1 MFDDPQSS
9 DEESPVPDADS
20 CDPQELQSRF
30 KSSIKSST
38 EIAISLKR
46 TCGLH
51 LSLSSDSRRLAVG
64 SSRKELALYQLGANG
79 DLVVE
84 KNDFAKFQ
92 SPIRGVK
99 FFNGDPNMLMAC
111 TEQGVVSLYDLR
123 VGGNRVF
130 GFEDTSE
137 GPRKTM
143 TTFDVNQNDRVLC
156 ASTEVQKGGDSFLL
170 FFDIRE
176 RKFLGSYW
184 ECHSEDITNARF
196 HPGNADLLVSG
207 SVDGLINVFDI
218 SQPTEDDAMQY
229 CFNVDTAIESLNW
242 HRNPESGK
250 DWVSCVTTTNDFHLY
265 DVESQDPEVEFDRE
279 KITEFICRK
288 SAIDCNVVGAYN
300 DGDGGLML
308 LAGSNY
314 NKGECLRSLRYADDK
329 TFQPHQNFL
338 HNKQIVRASVYSA
351 KENALITTGESGL
364 ITVWQCGTDQD
375 GNTAEPE
382 TDGSIVKKLK
392 QKATISKRAK
402 PY

>member
-20 CDPQELQSRF
+20 CDPQQLQSRF
-30 KSSIKSST
+30 KSSVRSHS
-38 EIAISLKR
+38 EVAISLKR

-51 LSLSSDSRRLAVG
+51 LSLSSDSRKLAVG
-64 SSRKELALYQLGANG
+64 SSRKELQLYQLAENG
-79 DLVVE
+79 DLLVE
-84 KNDFAKFQ
+84 SADFDKFK
-92 SPIRGVK
+92 SPIRGVR
-99 FFNGDPNMLMAC
+99 FFNGDPNLLMAC
-111 TEQGVVSLYDLR
+111 TEEGVVSLYDLR
-123 VGGNRVF
+123 LGKSVF
-130 GFEDTSE
+130 GFEDGSE

-184 ECHSEDITNARF
+184 ECHSEDITNVRF
-196 HPGNADLLVSG
+196 HPSNPDLLVSG

-242 HRNPESGK
+242 HRNPGTGK
-250 DWVSCVTTTNDFHLY
+250 DWVSCVTTTNGFQLY

-288 SAIDCNVVGAYN
+288 SSIDCNVVGAYN
-300 DGDGGLML
+300 EGDGALTL

-314 NKGECLRSLRYADDK
+314 NKGECLRSLRYSDK
-329 TFQPHQNFL
+329 SFQPFQNFL
-338 HNKQIVRASVYSA
+338 HNKQIVRASVYSE

-364 ITVWQCGTDQD
+364 ITVWSCGQD
-375 GNTAEPE
+375 TEQE
-382 TDGSIVKKLK
+382 TTEGSIANKLK
-392 QKATISKRAK
+392 QKATIGKRAK